1 MRKRSYQL
9 EYSES
14 SYYGDDFSERV
25 QAAIDEA
32 REEIDR
38 ETELYRVDLERAY
51 RDKVGQRLKV
61 ELRMS
66 TLLLSLS

>member
-1 MRKRSYQL
+1 MRKRLL
-9 EYSES
+9 ESSET

-38 ETELYRVDLERAY
+38 ETELYRVDLEKTY
-51 RDKVGQRLKV
+51 RDKVGQSLRV